1 MKNDNEE
8 NEGVSGMS
16 YLDDL
21 TEVYGNIYGFK
32 IVKEGGNDTIKPPKM
47 NLPDFVKERID
58 YFASEMEDGLTFTG
72 AFQAILASWET
83 EEERNAFIKNWD
95 FGSVKEWEDPSDEFV
110 KWRDEF
116 HSKADMQVA
125 VAIIYGFGE

>member
-1 MKNDNEE
+1 MRK
-8 NEGVSGMS
+8 MQ
-16 YLDDL
+16 DL
-21 TEVYGNIYGFK
+21 AKVFSNVYGFEI
-32 IVKEGGNDTIKPPKM
+32 IEEGGESKIKSPKM
-47 NLPDFVKERID
+47 DLPDFVKERID
-58 YFASEMEDGLTFTG
+58 YYASEMEDGLTFTG

-83 EEERNAFIKNWD
+83 KEERNAFIKNWD
-95 FGSVKEWEDPSDEFV
+95 FGSAKEWKEPSEEFK